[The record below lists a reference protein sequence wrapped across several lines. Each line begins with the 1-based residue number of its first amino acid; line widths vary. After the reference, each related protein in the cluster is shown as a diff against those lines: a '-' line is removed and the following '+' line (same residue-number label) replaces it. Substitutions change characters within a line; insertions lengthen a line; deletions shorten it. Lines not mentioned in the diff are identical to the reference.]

1 MTIRGYKILVV
12 IIAFLP
18 LQVLDAQVVRG
29 ELVDRVTQQPV
40 TNGFVVLIDTIGNEL
55 ARGRIDRAGA
65 FRMVVPGPGHYR
77 LKTQIIGIKST
88 ESDPFELSTGQ
99 VFEYRFEIAASL
111 VVLPAIVVEDVHM
124 CQTAGEAS
132 LAATTLWDEVR
143 KALSAVAWTEGE
155 ALLRHERV
163 RYERELHPR
172 TLQIQDERR
181 STSAELSRGSPFR
194 TPDAESLVEH
204 GYIQRTDDDE
214 FYYYGPDANVLLS
227 EEFARLHCFRPRPGL
242 EDDALV
248 GLSFE
253 PVMGREVSDIQGTL
267 WIDKHTYE
275 LRFLEFNYTQL
286 PVEVERGLIGGRIE
300 FEHLQEGPWI
310 VSRWRIRMPVVS
322 YSQTRP
328 ITDPDHWTLHELVAI
343 HEVGGWVDEVY
354 TRSGAPVP
362 RVTGVTIVGRVTEQD
377 SYRPIPGVP
386 VVLLGSVLQA
396 STDETGR
403 FRIDD
408 VPDGE
413 YFVTLGDSFLDSL
426 GYVPSPIRLRVS
438 AQSSVEVNVTVVP
451 GELAWSAVCP
461 NPDQRNDTLGIVTGL
476 VREESSGVPV
486 PGVNVVLTLSD
497 SAETAGQQQSQN
509 TPRFATTTNAAGYYR
524 ICGVPTDVPLM
535 ATVSVE
541 GQTPETT
548 TISVLAGGV
557 IRLDFSF
564 DPERR

>member
-1 MTIRGYKILVV
+1 
-12 IIAFLP
+12 
-18 LQVLDAQVVRG
+18 
-29 ELVDRVTQQPV
+29 
-40 TNGFVVLIDTIGNEL
+40 
-55 ARGRIDRAGA
+55 
-65 FRMVVPGPGHYR
+65 MVVPGPGHYK

-111 VVLPAIVVEDVHM
+111 VVLPAIVVADVHM

-132 LAATTLWDEVR
+132 LAATTLWEEVR

-248 GLSFE
+248 RFSFE

-286 PVEVERGLIGGRIE
+286 PVEVECGLIGGRIE
-300 FEHLQEGPWI
+300 FERLQEGPWI

-386 VVLLGSVLQA
+386 VVLLGSVLQTCEFRWLSRVYRYGA
-396 STDETGR
+396 DSIMVLDNGTNRLSVFDSDGNYARLAAADSITGDTIFPLDVWLHGQFWVDGALEPELRGTVKRALSRLTRPNRLGCGCHRSEAQQDLWYGGR
-403 FRIDD
+403 FWN
-408 VPDGE
+408 
-413 YFVTLGDSFLDSL
+413 
-426 GYVPSPIRLRVS
+426 
-438 AQSSVEVNVTVVP
+438 A
-451 GELAWSAVCP
+451 
-461 NPDQRNDTLGIVTGL
+461 
-476 VREESSGVPV
+476 
-486 PGVNVVLTLSD
+486 
-497 SAETAGQQQSQN
+497 
-509 TPRFATTTNAAGYYR
+509 PR
-524 ICGVPTDVPLM
+524 M
-535 ATVSVE
+535 
-541 GQTPETT
+541 
-548 TISVLAGGV
+548 
-557 IRLDFSF
+557 
-564 DPERR
+564 ERRDGGLQLIYWTPPLSFQHPGWPRPS